1 MQSTF
6 RYDVHAGT
14 AGDTF
19 ATAGVLAF
27 AWAGVVGVSR
37 IIEVTVWDAPAMM
50 MMSYDGT
57 NYGKE
62 IELDMDD
69 PPIQI
74 PHAARSIQIRNANPG
89 ANSRYQIVGFW

>member
-6 RYDVHAGT
+6 RYDVFPGT

-19 ATAGVLAF
+19 ATAGVNNFL
-27 AWAGVVGVSR
+27 WEGVQGITR
-37 IIEVTVWDAPAMM
+37 IIEMQTWDAPAAIIL
-50 MMSYDGT
+50 SYDGT
-57 NYGKE
+57 LYGPE

-74 PHAARSIQIRNANPG
+74 PHASRSFQIRNMNPG
-89 ANSRYQIVGFW
+89 ANSRYQIIGYW